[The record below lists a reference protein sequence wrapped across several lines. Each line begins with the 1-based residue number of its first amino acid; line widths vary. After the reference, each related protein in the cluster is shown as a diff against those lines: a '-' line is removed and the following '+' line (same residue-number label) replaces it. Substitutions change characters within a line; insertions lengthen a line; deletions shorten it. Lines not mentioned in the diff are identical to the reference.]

1 MMNGYT
7 IQDLRKILN
16 LVVKDYEIEL
26 GEPDKVINT
35 IFNMEEIVHGY
46 YSLINQ
52 CRIYLKSK
60 KLIFVTTDSISIIP
74 FNKIIGYEVI
84 NLKDLTAPLYT
95 ATTATTTTSTGD
107 VIKRAVI
114 GGVLAGGVGAVIG
127 GATAKSTTKQESN
140 FFDYLKYQPNLEL
153 RINTDDILSPLL
165 KIPFD
170 GFNDNANEVAS
181 ILNVIIKRNA
191 DNQNQE
197 ESVLFAKS
205 LKFEEIGISMGIPPY
220 NIYKKSEED
229 DMVYKVI
236 TGSRTDI
243 GSIFGIIIVV
253 VIILFVFG
261 ILLQKYNLYFLIF
274 LNN

>member
-1 MMNGYT
+1 MTNGYT
-7 IQDLRKILN
+7 IQDLRKILS

-74 FNKIIGYEVI
+74 FNKIIGYEVV

-95 ATTATTTTSTGD
+95 ATTTTTTTSTGD

-140 FFDYLKYQPNLEL
+140 YFDYQKYKPNLEL

-165 KIPFD
+165 IIPFD
-170 GFNDNANEVAS
+170 EYNDNANEVAS
-181 ILNVIIKRNA
+181 VLNVIIKRNA
-191 DNQNQE
+191 DTQNQE
-197 ESVLFAKS
+197 KSVLFAES
-205 LKFEEIGISMGIPPY
+205 LKFEEIGNSMGIPPY
-220 NIYKKSEED
+220 NPYKKSEED

-236 TGSRTDI
+236 TGNGTDI
-243 GSIFGIIIVV
+243 GSIFGIIIVI
-253 VIILFVFG
+253 VIILFILG
-261 ILLQKYNLYFLIF
+261 ILFKGC
-274 LNN
+274 